1 MGTNNLHIRGC
12 DCVNHR
18 ILHPVQ
24 GLRIAR
30 SYSTPRQAM
39 LNVASVALFCK
50 GSTVACE
57 TRIPAALSQHTC
69 CVPSVSI
76 CKLHRGSCCP
86 ACDPQQYV
94 THRVV
99 KAVVC
104 GLKRLGLKKTQ
115 SILLYLG
122 VNTRK
127 EVRQTASVPVVSAR
141 SHVPDQ
147 QSCKH

>member
-1 MGTNNLHIRGC
+1 MRFLASAPGLGVMKR
-12 DCVNHR
+12 
-18 ILHPVQ
+18 
-24 GLRIAR
+24 LRIAR

-50 GSTVACE
+50 GSNVACGS
-57 TRIPAALSQHTC
+57 RIPEVLSRHAC
-69 CVPSVSI
+69 WVPSVSI
-76 CKLHRGSCCP
+76 CKLHGVSCCP

-115 SILLYLG
+115 PILQYLG
-122 VNTRK
+122 VNSWK
-127 EVRQTASVPVVSAR
+127 EVR
-141 SHVPDQ
+141 
-147 QSCKH
+147 